1 MLGTGQASHFRGA
14 KAKGPRAGVGFCKL
28 LESGSAVSSP
38 KGSRAEPRPLKGF
51 LAFWRRQKAS
61 PGTCWRLSSGW
72 GACMPPLLPTLNP
85 PMHHTDTR
93 RHYTCTLS
101 PLEKCA
107 VVSTCASHP
116 SFDLMTSGSTHAYY
130 SACHGLAT
138 DLVFIAQ
145 VVYLLEHKR
154 LKIHMQQQLK
164 KNGKE
169 TENAKKHGD
178 FGRKMEKS
186 IYVYTH
192 THTHV

>member
-1 MLGTGQASHFRGA
+1 VYVHICIVCY
-14 KAKGPRAGVGFCKL
+14 PCGV
-28 LESGSAVSSP
+28 
-38 KGSRAEPRPLKGF
+38 
-51 LAFWRRQKAS
+51 
-61 PGTCWRLSSGW
+61 TI
-72 GACMPPLLPTLNP
+72 N
-85 PMHHTDTR
+85 DDDDDD
-93 RHYTCTLS
+93 YTCTLS

-107 VVSTCASHP
+107 VVSTRASHP

-154 LKIHMQQQLK
+154 LKIHTQQQLK

-169 TENAKKHGD
+169 TEKAKKHGD

-192 THTHV
+192 THTHTHVLRPFFRDYPCELVPKR